1 MLAMP
6 KINYIK
12 HLREIESKNI
22 TEIAKLTEI
31 DWKTAKKYA
40 DNDQVPEVK
49 IKKKRGMMYQEK
61 WGQIVLDLSLI
72 HI

>member
-31 DWKTAKKYA
+31 DWKTAKKYK
-40 DNDQVPEVK
+40 NDSK
-49 IKKKRGMMYQEK
+49 A
-61 WGQIVLDLSLI
+61 
-72 HI
+72 HT